1 MNLVLERHILPDN
14 RIQVRAFE
22 NHLSIC
28 REGTAEYTIE
38 TVAYFQDMIRQ
49 MDRVDFK
56 GRPSSSIDIKSY
68 FGFIISHNRCQQ
80 NTFVNNFAFAD
91 KQTQLNTR

>member
-1 MNLVLERHILPDN
+1 
-14 RIQVRAFE
+14 
-22 NHLSIC
+22 
-28 REGTAEYTIE
+28 
-38 TVAYFQDMIRQ
+38 MIRQ

-80 NTFVNNFAFAD
+80 NTFVNNLAFAD